1 MNKGHLDAPWG
12 GPLDALDVAAL
23 RNSADGWRVGNLLS
37 SILQKDHRITSNSA
51 ALCRAAVSDEQR
63 AGQKRHLA
71 AATPALRDAIAEE
84 SAALAAC
91 AEEFGRASEQVMRRG
106 QELFGGDDDDE

>member
-1 MNKGHLDAPWG
+1 MGRRAG
-12 GPLDALDVAAL
+12 
-23 RNSADGWRVGNLLS
+23 S
-37 SILQKDHRITSNSA
+37 SRPFANCWLTAR
-51 ALCRAAVSDEQR
+51 RAAVSDEQR